1 MTAGRDRLPPPPAG
15 SNVDAGTSTD
25 AGPLG
30 RVDPARPAPSGTV
43 PRPPLGLAT
52 TTIVAGFAG
61 LIAMLVVLG
70 SIIRGVRAQDT
81 FALDSWATPFLHGL
95 ASPPLDWVMLR
106 LTDLGSSLVIVPVF
120 VVVVAS
126 LIWVKRYGAATF
138 LAIAIGGGVLL
149 DATMK
154 LIFQRPRPE
163 LSYAP
168 VLSDS
173 SFPSGHTMNAVIFSV
188 ALAMIIW
195 SIFGR
200 RVGLSA
206 LAIAAVVAVGV
217 GISRIYLGAHYLTDV
232 LGAFLA
238 GLSWLFVIGGAF
250 RLRPQRWSGPRAVQ
264 VNARERDRASR
275 GRAARTIASEAA
287 ATGPEPRDGIADTK
301 EPGPAWPG
309 PARGSMGKSG
319 VRDRRS
325 PRSQMR
331 CSR

>member
-1 MTAGRDRLPPPPAG
+1 MTAGRTRLTPPVAG
-15 SNVDAGTSTD
+15 SNVDAGTTTES
-25 AGPLG
+25 GPLG

-70 SIIRGVRAQDT
+70 SIARGVRAQEM
-81 FALDSWATPFLHGL
+81 FALDTWATPFLHGI
-95 ASPPLDWVMLR
+95 ASPTLDWVMLR
-106 LTDLGSSLVIVPVF
+106 LTDVGSSLVIVPLF
-120 VVVVAS
+120 AVAVAA
-126 LIWVKRYGAATF
+126 LIWRRRYGAATF
-138 LAIAIGGGVLL
+138 LAVAIGGGVLL

-154 LIFQRPRPE
+154 QVFERPRPQ

-173 SFPSGHTMNAVIFSV
+173 SFPSGHTMNAVVFYV

-200 RVGLSA
+200 RAGLIA
-206 LAIAAVVAVGV
+206 LTIAGVVAVGV
-217 GISRIYLGAHYLTDV
+217 GISRIYLGAHFLTDV

-250 RLRPQRWSGPRAVQ
+250 RLRPRRGVRLPEDRRAGWDSNPR
-264 VNARERDRASR
+264 
-275 GRAARTIASEAA
+275 
-287 ATGPEPRDGIADTK
+287 PRD
-301 EPGPAWPG
+301 
-309 PARGSMGKSG
+309 
-319 VRDRRS
+319 
-325 PRSQMR
+325 
-331 CSR
+331 